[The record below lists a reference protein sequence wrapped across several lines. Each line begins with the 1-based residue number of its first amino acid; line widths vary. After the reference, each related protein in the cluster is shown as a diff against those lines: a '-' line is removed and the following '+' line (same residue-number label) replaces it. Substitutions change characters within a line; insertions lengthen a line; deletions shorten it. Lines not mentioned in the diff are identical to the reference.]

1 MIVAGMLELM
11 RERPNWLGALSVA
24 LTRPPGMPE
33 RRTGEDPWSTTASR
47 TRPRRIT
54 DDLAWLR
61 QAMEDPGVHGLRP
74 IPRRNG
80 LAAWAPDDP
89 ARERLVR
96 LRERHVLEAAG
107 FDLTDVAEPVR
118 VTPPRFE
125 RQPAEAPATG
135 PTTPR

>member
-1 MIVAGMLELM
+1 VLELL

-33 RRTGEDPWSTTASR
+33 RRTGEDPWSTTGGKG
-47 TRPRRIT
+47 RPRRIT

-61 QAMEDPGVHGLRP
+61 QAFDDDPAVHGLRP
-74 IPRRNG
+74 IPARKVIG
-80 LAAWAPDDP
+80 AWAPDDV
-89 ARERLVR
+89 AFERLAR

-107 FDLTDVAEPVR
+107 FRLTDHVPPR

-125 RQPAEAPATG
+125 REPAEAPTQA
-135 PTTPR
+135 PTQPTR

>member
-1 MIVAGMLELM
+1 MALLELVHASPDWM
-11 RERPNWLGALSVA
+11 GALGVA
-24 LTRPPGMPE
+24 LTRPAGVPE
-33 RRTGEDPWSTTASR
+33 RRGGEDPWNGDAPD
-47 TRPRRIT
+47 RPRRIS

-107 FDLTDVAEPVR
+107 FELTDVAEPVR
-118 VTPPRFE
+118 VSPPRFE
-125 RQPAEAPATG
+125 RQPAETPATSS
-135 PTTPR
+135 TARL

>member
-1 MIVAGMLELM
+1 MLELL

-33 RRTGEDPWSTTASR
+33 RRTGENPWSTTPNA

-61 QAMEDPGVHGLRP
+61 QAFEDPAMHGLRP
-74 IPRRNG
+74 IPARKVV
-80 LAAWAPDDP
+80 AAWAPEDT
-89 ARERLVR
+89 AFERLAR

-107 FDLTDVAEPVR
+107 FRLTDVAAPPR
-118 VTPPRFE
+118 VGPPRFE
-125 RQPAEAPATG
+125 RQPVES
-135 PTTPR
+135 PTRPLL

>member
-1 MIVAGMLELM
+1 MIVPGMLELM

-33 RRTGEDPWSTTASR
+33 RRTGEDPWSTTAAR

-107 FDLTDVAEPVR
+107 FELTDVAEPAR

-125 RQPAEAPATG
+125 RQPAEAPATSR
-135 PTTPR
+135 TTRL

>member
-1 MIVAGMLELM
+1 MLELL

-24 LTRPPGMPE
+24 LTRPPGVPE
-33 RRTGEDPWSTTASR
+33 RRTGQDPWSTTGST

-74 IPRRNG
+74 IPARKVV
-80 LAAWAPDDP
+80 AAWVPDDD
-89 ARERLVR
+89 AFEKLAR
-96 LRERHVLEAAG
+96 LRDRHVLEAAG
-107 FDLTDVAEPVR
+107 FQLSDVPAPQR

-125 RQPAEAPATG
+125 REPAEVPSARARPAG
-135 PTTPR
+135 